1 MKSVEVKDV
10 SIKYITGDFKNI
22 GLKDYVIKK
31 LQGNY
36 RVSEFWAVKDVSFS
50 LEKGDML
57 GIIGSN
63 GAGKSTLLTAMSG
76 IMEPTKGSI
85 ITNGKISSILEL
97 TAGFDGDLTAKENAY
112 LRGAMLGYSEK
123 FMDEMYETIIEF
135 AELQEFQDIPIKQ
148 FSSGMRARLAF
159 SIACLVN
166 PDIFIIDEVLA
177 VGDGA
182 FRKKSS
188 QKMKEILDGGVT
200 GIIVSH
206 STDIIRNLCNKIL
219 WLDHGKQIC
228 FSNSKDICL
237 NAYEEFNITKK
248 LPNNDSDFKKM
259 SNSYLKRLE
268 IVKKYVKYV

>member
-1 MKSVEVKDV
+1 MAVIEAKGV
-10 SIKYITGDFKNI
+10 SIRYIIGDLKNI
-22 GLKDYVIKK
+22 GLKEYIMRRIRGDYHVT
-31 LQGNY
+31 
-36 RVSEFWAVKDVSFS
+36 EFWADKDITFK

-57 GIIGSN
+57 GIVGSN

-76 IMEPTKGSI
+76 IMEPTSGSI
-85 ITNGKISSILEL
+85 ITNGRVSSILEL

-112 LRGAMLGYSEK
+112 LRGAMLGYSEE
-123 FMDEMYETIIEF
+123 FMDKMYSSIIEF

-188 QKMKEILDGGVT
+188 QKMKEILN
-200 GIIVSH
+200 IIKTRKEYLEQKLAEEEQKLAENQEKFQSL
-206 STDIIRNLCNKIL
+206 I
-219 WLDHGKQIC
+219 
-228 FSNSKDICL
+228 KDIFQ
-237 NAYEEFNITKK
+237 EK
-248 LPNNDSDFKKM
+248 LYNKSHYNLL
-259 SNSYLKRLE
+259 YLSLLPLALSTGYFSLFTL
-268 IVKKYVKYV
+268 IFS

>member
-1 MKSVEVKDV
+1 MKSVEVKNV

-31 LQGNY
+31 IQGNY
-36 RVSEFWAVKDVSFS
+36 HVNEFWAVKDVSFS

-57 GIIGSN
+57 GIVGSN

-76 IMEPTKGSI
+76 IMEPTNGSI

-123 FMDEMYETIIEF
+123 FMDEMYDSIIEF

-188 QKMKEILDGGVT
+188 QKMKEILKSGVT
-200 GIIVSH
+200 GVIVSH
-206 STDIIRNLCNKIL
+206 SSEMLRQLCNKIL
-219 WLDHGKQIC
+219 WLDHGKQVC
-228 FSNSKDICL
+228 FSDNAKECL
-237 NAYEEFNITKK
+237 NAYEEFNISKQLPKNEIEIKTMSDSYIKK
-248 LPNNDSDFKKM
+248 IDA
-259 SNSYLKRLE
+259 LKRV
-268 IVKKYVKYV
+268 IKK